1 MSIRFS
7 DYSIQANVNYN
18 TPLNPVLPLRI
29 QAANIVGTTRV
40 SSAVAATMGVGW
52 ANLPVQA
59 GNLALTVIFP
69 ANTAPLQAELT
80 EIAAYWWLNRREAAR
95 RTVIDA
101 ILRFARNQS
110 LWFSTDEI
118 YAEWNVGA
126 AGAAGQIAAPTPTQV
141 GHGPIDYVLGSPALP
156 GVSVTANALGAN
168 PARTSLRIATRAAQ
182 TVPIYGRSLV
192 IEAKSSIRG
201 NGSDT
206 KQWQLIAQL
215 LTTAFLANPRPRYHR
230 GVLTDG
236 RYWRFYQLDVQAPRT
251 VLRSDLIDV
260 ASGNAPP
267 NIVIQDLFGQPVAMS
282 NLEIVVE
289 ILTQMIAMSGNGAI
303 SLF

>member
-18 TPLNPVLPLRI
+18 TPPGPVLPLRI

-40 SSAVAATMGVGW
+40 SSAVAAAMGVGL

-59 GNLALTVIFP
+59 GNLALTIIFP
-69 ANTAPLQAELT
+69 PNLAPLQAELT

-118 YAEWNVGA
+118 WAEWEIAA
-126 AGAAGQIAAPTPTQV
+126 AGGAGQIAAPIPTQV
-141 GHGPIDYVLGSPALP
+141 GHGPLDYILGTPALP
-156 GVSVTANALGAN
+156 GVSVTATALGAN

-182 TVPIYGRSLV
+182 TVPVYGRSLI

-201 NGSDT
+201 NSSDI

-215 LTTAFLANPRPRYHR
+215 LTAALLANPRPRYHR

-236 RYWRFYQLDVQAPRT
+236 RYWRFYQLDLQMPHT

-260 ASGNAPP
+260 ASGTAPA
-267 NIVIQDLFGQPVAMS
+267 NIAVQDFWGQPVAMS
-282 NLEIVVE
+282 NLGIVVE
-289 ILTQMIAMSGNGAI
+289 ILTQMIGMSGNGAV